1 MRLISGGGPGP
12 LDGYN
17 HGLSFEYWRG
27 ARVNATIFP
36 EAIFVENYAAILS
49 SLTVGTSPP
58 FQRAEFDG
66 VERPPWPAPM
76 DDLSI
81 TVSRSVS

>member
-17 HGLSFEYWRG
+17 HGLSFEYWRR

-49 SLTVGTSPP
+49 SSEPVLHSSVLYSRRRKTAMA
-58 FQRAEFDG
+58 RADG
-66 VERPPWPAPM
+66 
-76 DDLSI
+76 
-81 TVSRSVS
+81 